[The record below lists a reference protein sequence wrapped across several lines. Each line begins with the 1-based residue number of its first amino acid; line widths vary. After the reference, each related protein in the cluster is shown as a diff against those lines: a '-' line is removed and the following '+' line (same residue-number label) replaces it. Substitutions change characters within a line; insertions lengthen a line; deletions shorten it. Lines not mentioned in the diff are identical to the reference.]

1 VARVSGNT
9 ACLYGPFVLYK
20 MPFANEHS
28 CRLESPE
35 GYDRV
40 RRENNWQE
48 HEGKRIDAIWGIKDD
63 KAELQ
68 AMRYPKEQWQAS
80 DARRH

>member
-1 VARVSGNT
+1 MT
-9 ACLYGPFVLYK
+9 AYSDGPFVF

-28 CRLESPE
+28 CRLESPD

-40 RRENNWQE
+40 RRQNNWQE
-48 HEGKRIDAIWGIKDD
+48 HEGKRIDAIWGITGD
-63 KAELQ
+63 KSELQ
-68 AMRYPKEQWQAS
+68 AMRYPKDQWQAS

>member
-1 VARVSGNT
+1 MSGKT
-9 ACLYGPFVLYK
+9 AYSDGPFVFISE
-20 MPFANEHS
+20 MPYPTEHS

-35 GYDRV
+35 GYDRM
-40 RRENNWQE
+40 RRQNNWQE

-68 AMRYPKEQWQAS
+68 AMRYPKDQWQTA

>member
-1 VARVSGNT
+1 
-9 ACLYGPFVLYK
+9 
-20 MPFANEHS
+20 M
-28 CRLESPE
+28 
-35 GYDRV
+35 
-40 RRENNWQE
+40 RRQNNWQE

-68 AMRYPKEQWQAS
+68 AMRYPKDQWQTA